1 MKIYNKKNF
10 RLGIYFFVLAAG
22 LLLTGF
28 LKEFKPRELV
38 MIAVCFIIGVCF
50 LLRSLSQELSRKDL
64 LGDMDER
71 NRLIHLKSCSR
82 ANGITQVGSV
92 ILAGIFFGIGMAAD
106 ADLMKGAG
114 LGAVFCLTVSLWA
127 EMFARLYYEK
137 KN

>member
-22 LLLTGF
+22 LLITGF
-28 LKEFKPRELV
+28 LKEFKPRGLV

-64 LGDMDER
+64 LDDMDER

-92 ILAGIFFGIGMAAD
+92 ILAGIISELVWQQMQI
-106 ADLMKGAG
+106 
-114 LGAVFCLTVSLWA
+114 
-127 EMFARLYYEK
+127 
-137 KN
+137 